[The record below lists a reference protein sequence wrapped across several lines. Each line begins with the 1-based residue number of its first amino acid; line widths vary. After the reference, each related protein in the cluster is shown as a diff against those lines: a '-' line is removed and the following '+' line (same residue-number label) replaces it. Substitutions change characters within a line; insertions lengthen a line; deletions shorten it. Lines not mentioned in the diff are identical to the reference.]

1 MNDTPSAR
9 TATVAAG
16 KLPGWTMANLPA
28 PPAMGLR
35 SWVALIGPGMM
46 MAGVAIGAGEWLFG
60 PAVASQ
66 YGGTILWL
74 ATISILCQL
83 VVNLEVMRYALY
95 CGEPVYVGFLRTRP
109 GPKVWAAWYL
119 LMDVSNIWPFMA
131 ATAAVPLAAALLGH
145 LPGDGTVQLLGT
157 SLSEVRLVKVLGYA
171 VFLLAFLPL
180 IFGGTIYRSIERL
193 MSLKVIV
200 ALSFLCILS
209 VFTVSYASL
218 HEVVTGFFR
227 FGALPLRADTIIVGP
242 HFELSESR
250 GGDRYTIKGTVEPGQ
265 TLITEFVASRGPEPE
280 RFGMHAAV
288 PADLAAVRQG
298 LVDRANSLAREGR
311 FFVEDTQDGVQV
323 RLVGQV
329 LADQT
334 WKLDRIEV
342 LQGGQAQSYDRLE
355 DLPAAAAGRAQSLF
369 AYQGVERVGMLGYL
383 WEHGRLPDLNWAI
396 LAAFAAIAGIGG
408 TGNALCSNYAR
419 DKGWGMG
426 KLVGAIPSAVGGSSV
441 TLLHIGKTFPMD
453 EANLGRWRGWMRY
466 VQRDQLVVWTFCCF
480 LGMALPCLVS
490 LEFLRNVPVE
500 GHRVA
505 AMIADGAA
513 RRYPDLQWL
522 LWPATLLCGFLI
534 LAPGQIFSGEAI
546 ARRWTDVLWSSSR
559 RAQRLRGPQVRYIY
573 YTILGVYAVW
583 GLVWLS
589 LFEPLTLAIIGAI
602 LGNLALASTALHT
615 LYVNRTLL
623 PARIRPPWFMQAG
636 LLICGAFFLGIS
648 VIVWIYL

>member
-1 MNDTPSAR
+1 MNDTPSAK

-16 KLPGWTMANLPA
+16 KLPGWTLADLPA

-35 SWVALIGPGMM
+35 SWVALVGPGMM

-60 PAVASQ
+60 PVVASQ

-83 VVNLEVMRYALY
+83 FVNLEVMRYALY
-95 CGEPVYVGFLRTRP
+95 CGEPIYVGYLRTWP
-109 GPKVWAAWYL
+109 GRKVWTAWYL

-157 SLSEVRLVKVLGYA
+157 SLSEVRLVKLLGYS

-193 MSLKVIV
+193 MSFKVMLV
-200 ALSFLCILS
+200 LGFLCILAL
-209 VFTVSYASL
+209 FTASYSNVY
-218 HEVVTGFFR
+218 EVVTGFFR
-227 FGALPLRADTIIVGP
+227 FGALPLRADTIVVGP
-242 HFELSESR
+242 HFELSESS
-250 GGDRYTIKGTVEPGQ
+250 GGRRYTIKGTVEPDQ
-265 TLITEFVASRGPEPE
+265 TLVTEFVAARGREAE
-280 RFGMHAAV
+280 RFGMHASV

-298 LVDRANSLAREGR
+298 LVDRAASLAREDR
-311 FFVEDTQDGVQV
+311 FFVEDTQDGV
-323 RLVGQV
+323 RLRLAGRV
-329 LADQT
+329 LDDRT
-334 WKLDRIEV
+334 WKPDRIEV
-342 LQGGQAQSYDRLE
+342 RQAGQTQSYDRLE
-355 DLPAAAAGRAQSLF
+355 DLPAAVAGRAKALV
-369 AYQGVERVGMLGYL
+369 AYQGVERVGILGYL
-383 WEHGRLPDLNWAI
+383 SEHGRLPDLNWAI

-408 TGNALCSNYAR
+408 TSNALCSNYAR

-441 TLLHIGKTFPMD
+441 TLLHVGKTFPLD
-453 EANLGRWRGWMRY
+453 EANMGRWRGWMRY
-466 VQRDQLVVWTFCCF
+466 VRRDQLVVWTFCCF

-490 LEFLRNVPVE
+490 MEFLRNVPVE
-500 GHRVA
+500 GHRAA

-522 LWPATLLCGFLI
+522 LWPATLLCGFLV

-546 ARRWTDVLWSSSR
+546 ARRWTDVVWSSSR

-573 YTILGVYAVW
+573 YSILAIYAVW
-583 GLVWLS
+583 GLIWLS
-589 LFEPLTLAIIGAI
+589 LFEPLQLAIMGAV
-602 LGNLALASTALHT
+602 LGNVALGCTGLHT

-623 PARIRPPWFMQAG
+623 PARLRPSWFMQMG
-636 LLICGAFFLGIS
+636 LLTCGAFFLGIS
-648 VIVWIYL
+648 VIVWTYL